1 MASEEIAL
9 VLSHRSDNNHP
20 QFLFQDESNLPFR
33 CNPPQHHQQQRHT
46 SGHHPAGHTTNNKTT
61 RELTGF
67 IEHQNRHYQP
77 QATTD
82 FRRSI
87 CDAAPAYHRGI
98 QDWDIRNGRDSSSPS
113 GDGSDSDDDG
123 DGDDDEMD
131 DGDGDG
137 DDHVVGLVNS
147 SNDIK
152 NARKSNVS
160 GHSSCV
166 KNGNGK
172 RTHLSS
178 IGSSSEVMKEG
189 IVIQNHQQT
198 QLCQYQNA
206 ITVADPNGELYYSQY
221 LRGAEGSG
229 AGLKDMLVE
238 NGCGFSGRKDISNSG
253 GSGESLRAILSD
265 PLTGGLMD
273 DAMILPCGH
282 SFGSGGMQHVMR
294 MKACYTCS
302 HMVSEGSVTPNLSLR
317 SAVLAFRREEELQT
331 HRASKRRNRLEQDK
345 SNYGDSTLMDQSK
358 GRGVQFPFFVTD
370 RVIIKGN
377 KRTPPR
383 FVGREAVVTTQCLNG
398 WYVVKTL
405 DNAES
410 VKLQYRSLA
419 KVEDARPLEVGSSK
433 MTPPNWL

>member
-9 VLSHRSDNNHP
+9 VLSHRPDNHIP
-20 QFLFQDESNLPFR
+20 QLLFQDESNLTFR
-33 CNPPQHHQQQRHT
+33 CNPPQQHLR
-46 SGHHPAGHTTNNKTT
+46 HHPTGHTTNTSNSKTT

-77 QATTD
+77 QVTTE
-82 FRRSI
+82 FRRSM
-87 CDAAPAYHRGI
+87 CDAVPAYHRGI
-98 QDWDIRNGRDSSSPS
+98 QDWNGRNGRASSSLS
-113 GDGSDSDDDG
+113 GDGSDSDDG
-123 DGDDDEMD
+123 NEDDEDDMED
-131 DGDGDG
+131 EDGDGDG
-137 DDHVVGLVNS
+137 HVVGLVDS
-147 SNDIK
+147 IDSIK
-152 NARKSNVS
+152 NAHKTNVS
-160 GHSSCV
+160 GHISGE

-172 RTHLSS
+172 RNHLSS
-178 IGSSSEVMKEG
+178 IGNDIDDARASSNE
-189 IVIQNHQQT
+189 NHQQG

-206 ITVADPNGELYYSQY
+206 ITIADPTGELYYSQY
-221 LRGAEGSG
+221 LQGVEGSG
-229 AGLKDMLVE
+229 PGFKDMLIE
-238 NGCGFSGRKDISNSG
+238 NGCGFSGRKDVSNSG

-265 PLTGGLMD
+265 PLTGALMD

-302 HMVSEGSVTPNLSLR
+302 HPVSEGSVASNLSLR
-317 SAVLAFRREEELQT
+317 SAVHAFRREEELQT
-331 HRASKRRNRLEQDK
+331 HRASKRRNRFDQDN
-345 SNYGDSTLMDQSK
+345 SNYGDLALVDQSRC
-358 GRGVQFPFFVTD
+358 RGVQFPFVVTD

-419 KVEDARPLEVGSSK
+419 KVPDNQHSNQTSTK
-433 MTPPNWL
+433 ITTPNWL

>member
-9 VLSHRSDNNHP
+9 VLSHRPDNHNP
-20 QFLFQDESNLPFR
+20 QLLFQDESSLAFR
-33 CNPPQHHQQQRHT
+33 CNPTQQHLH
-46 SGHHPAGHTTNNKTT
+46 HHPAGHTTNNNTNKTT

-77 QATTD
+77 QATTE
-82 FRRSI
+82 FRRSM
-87 CDAAPAYHRGI
+87 CDAVPAYHRGI
-98 QDWDIRNGRDSSSPS
+98 QDWNGKNGRASSSPS
-113 GDGSDSDDDG
+113 RDGSDSDDDEEEDDDDMNDGGG
-123 DGDDDEMD
+123 DG
-131 DGDGDG
+131 
-137 DDHVVGLVNS
+137 HVVGIVN
-147 SNDIK
+147 NIMDA
-152 NARKSNVS
+152 NKSNLS
-160 GHSSCV
+160 GHISDE

-172 RTHLSS
+172 RNHLSS
-178 IGSSSEVMKEG
+178 IGTDMNDGRASSNE
-189 IVIQNHQQT
+189 NHQQG

-206 ITVADPNGELYYSQY
+206 ITIADPTGELYYSQY
-221 LRGAEGSG
+221 LQGMEGSG
-229 AGLKDMLVE
+229 GAGIKDILVE
-238 NGCGFSGRKDISNSG
+238 NGCGFSGRKDVPNSG

-265 PLTGGLMD
+265 PLTGTLMD

-302 HMVSEGSVTPNLSLR
+302 HPVSEGSVASNLSLR
-317 SAVLAFRREEELQT
+317 SAVHAYRREEELQSQC
-331 HRASKRRNRLEQDK
+331 ASKRRNRFDQENS
-345 SNYGDSTLMDQSK
+345 SNYGDLTVVDHSNSRC
-358 GRGVQFPFFVTD
+358 RGVQFPFTVAD

-383 FVGREAVVTTQCLNG
+383 FVGRQAVVTTQCLNG

-419 KVEDARPLEVGSSK
+419 KLQDITTSHPSNLASTK
-433 MTPPNWL
+433 ITTPNWL